1 MAAYSSELP
10 DGLRGVKQGQ
20 TTPKDL
26 AYLYAVKV
34 HVQHEK
40 SAVSVAYREEVDA
53 AEVLS
58 KEVVVEGV
66 FTVKLHPVYDA
77 LDALRFALR

>member
-1 MAAYSSELP
+1 MIVYSSELP
-10 DGLRGVKQGQ
+10 DGLSGVERGQ

-40 SAVSVAYREEVDA
+40 SAVSVAYSEEVDA

-58 KEVVVEGV
+58 KEDVAEGV
-66 FTVKLHPVYDA
+66 FTVELHPIYDA
-77 LDALRFALR
+77 LDTLRLAL